1 MDVCNLLIID
11 DDPNIRNL
19 LNELLAGRQ
28 DILLLSAGSG
38 PEAVKFFA
46 SNRVDVVLTDIHMPG
61 FTGLELMAD
70 MKKINFKPEILVMTA
85 NATPESVE
93 TSRKLG
99 ARSVILKPFDDL
111 ELIEAEINKAV
122 AAARAARAGG
132 KPAAVAP
139 PAAAKPVAAR
149 PAAVPAAAPA
159 PAVPDSGP
167 LPDFDAWNGDLTG
180 NDTPVAAAPPVAARP
195 APGPIAVAPSPA
207 ASLRPANGQGL
218 RAAPKPAPP
227 VAAVPRAAAPAPEP
241 PPDPP
246 APVAV
251 QRPPTPAP
259 VQRPPAQA
267 QAPRPVAAP
276 PASAPVPPVAA
287 PAPAPR
293 VATAAHAPAPHPP
306 AAAPA
311 PAPRPPVAVPAP
323 APRHAA
329 AAPGAHAASAAQA
342 AALASAPA
350 LAPPPEEAVP
360 EIPAALEGIFRTAS
374 RFDTGKLRMQVPI
387 VCLQTWEE
395 RGAIAA
401 LRNLAAS
408 LQREFYVWSAGK
420 GLVKENGQL
429 MGDIYREPGR
439 ALEFIHRHKSNG
451 LYLFADFRTW
461 LEDKAVVRLLREM
474 AMELETARSM
484 LVLTAPRL
492 PVPPELQ
499 PVCATFDWPAGGSAD
514 PLALY
519 EEVAEEVAAAT
530 GLGLDL
536 AEAER
541 DALLKIIKDMP
552 PGRAR
557 FEIARALMARAR

>member
-93 TSRKLG
+93 TSRRLG

-111 ELIEAEINKAV
+111 ELIETEINKAV
-122 AAARAARAGG
+122 AAARTARAGG
-132 KPAAVAP
+132 KPAAV
-139 PAAAKPVAAR
+139 PV
-149 PAAVPAAAPA
+149 AAPA

-180 NDTPVAAAPPVAARP
+180 NDTPVSAAPPVAAPP
-195 APGPIAVAPSPA
+195 APGPIAAAPAPA

-227 VAAVPRAAAPAPEP
+227 VAAAPSAAAPIPEP

-246 APVAV
+246 APAAV
-251 QRPPTPAP
+251 QRPPAPAAVQRPTTPAP

-276 PASAPVPPVAA
+276 PAAAPVPPTAA

-293 VATAAHAPAPHPP
+293 VATAPHAPAPHPP
-306 AAAPA
+306 AAVHA
-311 PAPRPPVAVPAP
+311 PAPRPPVAVPTP
-323 APRHAA
+323 VPRHAA
-329 AAPGAHAASAAQA
+329 PAPGAAAASTAQS

-350 LAPPPEEAVP
+350 LAAPSEEAVP

-395 RGAIAA
+395 KGAIAA
-401 LRNLAAS
+401 LRNLAGS

-461 LEDKAVVRLLREM
+461 LEDKSVVRLLREM

-499 PVCATFDWPAGGSAD
+499 PVCATFDWPAGD
-514 PLALY
+514 PPIPWPSMKRSPRRWPRRPGW
-519 EEVAEEVAAAT
+519 VSISPRRNAT
-530 GLGLDL
+530 
-536 AEAER
+536 R
-541 DALLKIIKDMP
+541 S
-552 PGRAR
+552 
-557 FEIARALMARAR
+557 

>member
-93 TSRKLG
+93 TSRRLG

-111 ELIEAEINKAV
+111 ELIETEINKAV
-122 AAARAARAGG
+122 AAARTARAGG
-132 KPAAVAP
+132 KPAAV
-139 PAAAKPVAAR
+139 PV
-149 PAAVPAAAPA
+149 AAPA

-180 NDTPVAAAPPVAARP
+180 NDTPVSAAPPVAAPP
-195 APGPIAVAPSPA
+195 APGPIAAAPAPA

-227 VAAVPRAAAPAPEP
+227 VAAAPSAAAPIPEP

-246 APVAV
+246 APAAV
-251 QRPPTPAP
+251 QRPPAPAAVQRPTTPAP

-276 PASAPVPPVAA
+276 PAAAPVPPTAA
-287 PAPAPR
+287 PPPAPR
-293 VATAAHAPAPHPP
+293 VATAPHAPAPHPP
-306 AAAPA
+306 AAVHA
-311 PAPRPPVAVPAP
+311 PAPRPPVAVPTP
-323 APRHAA
+323 VPRHAA
-329 AAPGAHAASAAQA
+329 PAPGAAAASAAQS

-350 LAPPPEEAVP
+350 LAAPSEEAVP

-395 RGAIAA
+395 KGAIAA
-401 LRNLAAS
+401 LRNLAGS

-461 LEDKAVVRLLREM
+461 LEDKSVVRLLREM

>member
-122 AAARAARAGG
+122 AAARERAGG
-132 KPAAVAP
+132 KPAASARPAVAAPHVAP
-139 PAAAKPVAAR
+139 PAAAKPAAAR
-149 PAAVPAAAPA
+149 PVAAPVA
-159 PAVPDSGP
+159 PPAHTVPDSGP

-180 NDTPVAAAPPVAARP
+180 NDTPEAAAPVAAPPAAARP
-195 APGPIAVAPSPA
+195 APA

-218 RAAPKPAPP
+218 RAAPKAAPP
-227 VAAVPRAAAPAPEP
+227 LAAVPRAAAPAP
-241 PPDPP
+241 P
-246 APVAV
+246 A
-251 QRPPTPAP
+251 
-259 VQRPPAQA
+259 
-267 QAPRPVAAP
+267 
-276 PASAPVPPVAA
+276 
-287 PAPAPR
+287 
-293 VATAAHAPAPHPP
+293 AAHAPAAQAP
-306 AAAPA
+306 AAVHARAPRAPA
-311 PAPRPPVAVPAP
+311 AVPTPAPRP
-323 APRHAA
+323 AA
-329 AAPGAHAASAAQA
+329 QAAGAHAASPA
-342 AALASAPA
+342 AAVASVPAP
-350 LAPPPEEAVP
+350 APPPEEAVP

-395 RGAIAA
+395 KGAIAA
-401 LRNLAAS
+401 LHNLAAS

-420 GLVKENGQL
+420 GLAKENGQL

-439 ALEFIHRHKSNG
+439 ALEYIHRHKSNG
-451 LYLFADFRTW
+451 LYVFADFRPW

-474 AMELETARSM
+474 VMELETARSM

-499 PVCATFDWPAGGSAD
+499 PVCAQFDWPAGGSAD

-536 AEAER
+536 PEGER
-541 DALLKIIKDMP
+541 DALLEIIKDMP

-557 FEIARALMARAR
+557 FEIANALMARAR